1 MRERENENDDDGS
14 VSWLLRVFVSS
25 RFTFL
30 SSNSLWNSQEMLL
43 VFSASFNIL
52 RNPPDWK
59 IFLSRG
65 SMPGLPVWSTSVL
78 VNEPLNKSW
87 KPLLSAFASFLSYR
101 KRFLWIQLMIR
112 LSAAFVFFVSFFL
125 FLISEVINMTSVPS
139 SDYPLSSICFN
150 KNNKNF
156 AFYCSY

>member
-1 MRERENENDDDGS
+1 MRERESKNDDGS
-14 VSWLLRVFVSS
+14 VSWLLRIFVSS
-25 RFTFL
+25 RFAFL

-59 IFLSRG
+59 IFLSCG

-101 KRFLWIQLMIR
+101 KCFLWIQLMIR
-112 LSAAFVFFVSFFL
+112 LSDFVCFGSFFL
-125 FLISEVINMTSVPS
+125 FLTSEMINITSVSS
-139 SDYPLSSICFN
+139 SDYPLSFICFN

-156 AFYCSY
+156 AFSYSY